1 MRPHS
6 QGSVRLCAW
15 LVAAFVALTFVPA
28 RAQQTPAAP
37 QPGPVMNKLIV
48 EGATVFSDEDV
59 LWLLE
64 LSPGQRLPGP
74 PEQIAQ
80 QLQKRYASDGYGGAT
95 VEASFDAVSG
105 TLTLRVDEGRIDD
118 IEFEGLAPDVAKR
131 FTRDL
136 PIRPGDIYNRSLI
149 SRSLAKLLAE
159 SQGALEVAD
168 DGIDLE
174 TRSGRRVLVIHI
186 EEKHARFRFRSSS
199 EARED
204 FFSPVDGFSPNVSL
218 GLTLFDP
225 ERFHNTLIAGHVSYK
240 FSRDDAGY
248 SVGFQQR
255 LVARPKIFFG
265 AEIHDLTA
273 SDDFWRLTTTEQSI
287 VALTFQNTFR
297 DYYRR
302 KGLQGFA
309 AVMPNQHQEL
319 IVSIRR
325 DDHLSL
331 DNATD
336 YSFFRDDDEH
346 QFRPNPP
353 IPGGALRSVVI
364 AYTFDS
370 RGQLDRDPET
380 AFTSHL
386 LDDLYRANRRQAYGW
401 RVDWTSE
408 IAGHGLGG
416 DYEFD
421 RHILNGR
428 AYVPLSPRQLL
439 SGRAVLGFSGGDLP
453 PERTFA
459 IGGIGTIHG
468 YRFKETAGDGMALFN
483 AQYRLDLGEGGRPER
498 ESGFSLFAFY
508 DAGRIVDPLPN
519 QRSDW
524 LQGTGVG
531 VQAGIVRVEFGY
543 RLDAIPKS
551 LQVLVRLSPTF

>member
-1 MRPHS
+1 MRTHS
-6 QGSVRLCAW
+6 LGFVRLRAC
-15 LVAAFVALTFVPA
+15 LVLAFVTLSLVPA
-28 RAQQTPAAP
+28 RAQQSPVQ
-37 QPGPVMNKLIV
+37 QPGPVMNQLIV
-48 EGATVFSDEDV
+48 EGATVFSDKDV

-64 LSPGQRLPGP
+64 LAPGQRLPGP

-95 VEASFDAVSG
+95 VEAVFDPASG

-118 IEFEGLAPDVAKR
+118 IEFEGLAPDLAKR
-131 FTRDL
+131 FSRDL
-136 PIRPGDIYNRSLI
+136 SVHPGDLYNRSVV
-149 SRSLAKLLAE
+149 SRSLSRLLAE
-159 SQGALEVAD
+159 SQGALQVAD
-168 DGIDLE
+168 DGIDLQ
-174 TRSGRRVLVIHI
+174 TRSGRRVLVIHV
-186 EEKHARFRFRSSS
+186 EEKHARFRFGSSS

-204 FFSPVDGFSPNVSL
+204 FFSPVDGFSPNLSL
-218 GLTLFDP
+218 GVTLFDP

-240 FSRDDAGY
+240 FSSDDAGY
-248 SVGFQQR
+248 SLGFQQR
-255 LVARPKIFFG
+255 IVARPKIFFG

-273 SDDFWRLTTTEQSI
+273 SDDFWRLSTTEQST
-287 VALTFQNTFR
+287 VAITFANTFR

-302 KGLQGFA
+302 KGVQGFA
-309 AVMPNQHQEL
+309 AIMPNQHQEF
-319 IVSIRR
+319 IVSVRH
-325 DDHLSL
+325 DHHDSL
-331 DNATD
+331 DNTTD
-336 YSFFRDDDEH
+336 FSFFGDDHD
-346 QFRPNPP
+346 FRPNPP
-353 IPGGALRSVVI
+353 IAGGSLRSVVV

-370 RGQLDRDPET
+370 RGQLDRNPET
-380 AFTSHL
+380 TFTSHL

-408 IAGHGLGG
+408 IAGHSLGG

-421 RHILNGR
+421 RHILNAR

-439 SGRAVLGFSGGDLP
+439 SGRMVLGFSGGDLP
-453 PERTFA
+453 VERTFA

-468 YRFKETAGDGMALFN
+468 YRFKEAAGDGMTLFN

-498 ESGFSLFAFY
+498 DSGFSLFAFF
-508 DAGRIVDPLPN
+508 DAGRIVDPLPD

-524 LQGTGVG
+524 LKGTGVG
-531 VQAGIVRVEFGY
+531 VLAGIVRVEFGY

>member
-1 MRPHS
+1 MRTHS
-6 QGSVRLCAW
+6 LGFVRLRAC
-15 LVAAFVALTFVPA
+15 LVLAFVTLSLVPA
-28 RAQQTPAAP
+28 RAQQSPVQ
-37 QPGPVMNKLIV
+37 QPGPVMNQLIV
-48 EGATVFSDEDV
+48 EGATVFSDKDV

-64 LSPGQRLPGP
+64 LAPGQRLPGP

-95 VEASFDAVSG
+95 VEAVFDPASG

-118 IEFEGLAPDVAKR
+118 IEFEGLAPDLAKR
-131 FTRDL
+131 FSRDL
-136 PIRPGDIYNRSLI
+136 SVHPGDLYNRSVV
-149 SRSLAKLLAE
+149 SRSLSRLLAE

-168 DGIDLE
+168 DGIDLQ
-174 TRSGRRVLVIHI
+174 TRSGRRVLVIHV
-186 EEKHARFRFRSSS
+186 EEKHARFRFGSSS

-204 FFSPVDGFSPNVSL
+204 FFSPVDGFSPNLSL
-218 GLTLFDP
+218 GVTLFDP

-240 FSRDDAGY
+240 FSSDDAGY
-248 SVGFQQR
+248 SLGFQQR
-255 LVARPKIFFG
+255 IVARPKIFFG

-273 SDDFWRLTTTEQSI
+273 SDDFWRLSTTEQST
-287 VALTFQNTFR
+287 VAITFANTFR

-302 KGLQGFA
+302 KGVQGFA
-309 AVMPNQHQEL
+309 AIMPNQHQEF
-319 IVSIRR
+319 IVSVRH
-325 DDHLSL
+325 DHHDSL
-331 DNATD
+331 DNTTD
-336 YSFFRDDDEH
+336 FSFFGDDHD
-346 QFRPNPP
+346 FRPNPP
-353 IPGGALRSVVI
+353 IAGGSLRSVVV

-370 RGQLDRDPET
+370 RGQLDRNPET
-380 AFTSHL
+380 TFTSHL

-408 IAGHGLGG
+408 IAGHSLGG

-421 RHILNGR
+421 RHILNAR

-439 SGRAVLGFSGGDLP
+439 SGRMVLGFSGGDLP
-453 PERTFA
+453 VERTFA

-468 YRFKETAGDGMALFN
+468 YRFKEAAGDGMTLFN

-498 ESGFSLFAFY
+498 DSGFSLFAFF
-508 DAGRIVDPLPN
+508 DAGRIVDPLPD

-524 LQGTGVG
+524 LKGTGVG
-531 VQAGIVRVEFGY
+531 VLAGIVRVEFGY